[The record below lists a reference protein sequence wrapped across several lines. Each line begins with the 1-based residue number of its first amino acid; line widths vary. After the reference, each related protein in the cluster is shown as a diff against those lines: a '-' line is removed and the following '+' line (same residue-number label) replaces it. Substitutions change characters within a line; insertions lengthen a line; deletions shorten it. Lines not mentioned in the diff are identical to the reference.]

1 MKNAN
6 RAGTGRSDEE
16 LWHQR
21 AEQVRSAA
29 QQATAQRAALATE
42 LDTKD
47 AAALDALIA
56 VGLDCETLPAVEW
69 IPLALVAW
77 ADGAVQPAERE
88 AILRVAEGDGI
99 PAEHPAHRQ
108 LRDWLENA
116 PGTKLLGAW
125 QAYLGAVA
133 PREDEGAQRARE
145 AWVRTR
151 VREVAEADGGW
162 LGFGKVSSEEGGVM
176 LDVARSFRTARRV

>member
-6 RAGTGRSDEE
+6 QAGTGRSHEE
-16 LWHQR
+16 LWAQR
-21 AEQVRSAA
+21 AEQERRATLEI
-29 QQATAQRAALATE
+29 TAQRTALATE
-42 LDTKD
+42 LGTQDV
-47 AAALDALIA
+47 AALDALIA
-56 VGLDCETLPAVEW
+56 VGLDCKTLPAAEW

-77 ADGAVQPAERE
+77 ADGVVQPGERD
-88 AILRVAEGDGI
+88 AILRAAASDGI
-99 PAEHPAHRQ
+99 PADHPAHHR
-108 LRDWLENA
+108 LHDWLENA

-125 QAYLGAVA
+125 QAYLGAIA
-133 PREDEGAQRARE
+133 RSGDESAMRARE

-151 VREVAEADGGW
+151 IREVAEADGGW

>member
-1 MKNAN
+1 MKNGN
-6 RAGTGRSDEE
+6 RAGTERSHEE
-16 LWHQR
+16 LWVQR
-21 AEQVRSAA
+21 AEQERRATLT
-29 QQATAQRAALATE
+29 ATAQRTALAAE

-47 AAALDALIA
+47 AAALDALIE

-69 IPLALVAW
+69 IPLTLVAW
-77 ADGAVQPAERE
+77 ADGVVQPAERE

-99 PAEHPAHRQ
+99 PADHPAHRR

-125 QAYLGAVA
+125 QAYLGAIA
-133 PREDEGAQRARE
+133 PREDESAQRARE

-162 LGFGKVSSEEGGVM
+162 LGFAKVSSAEGGVM
-176 LDVARSFRTARRV
+176 LDVARSFRTARRA